1 MNNSTKNLSR
11 NLTYSDIRA
20 DINKSKDLHEDV
32 FNCIEKTRAL
42 QRENIEFNV
51 EAGKVSSYAL
61 YKEFLK
67 ERQNM
72 NYLLNCDKDLESTFL
87 EIKPIDFEKV
97 LKN

>member
-20 DINKSKDLHEDV
+20 DINESKDLHEDI
-32 FNCIEKTRAL
+32 FNYIEKTRAQ
-42 QRENIEFNV
+42 QRESIGFNV
-51 EAGKVSSYAL
+51 EVGETSSYTL
-61 YKEFLK
+61 YNEFLK

-72 NYLLNCDKDLESTFL
+72 NYLISCDKELESTL
-87 EIKPIDFEKV
+87 LKIKPIDFDKV